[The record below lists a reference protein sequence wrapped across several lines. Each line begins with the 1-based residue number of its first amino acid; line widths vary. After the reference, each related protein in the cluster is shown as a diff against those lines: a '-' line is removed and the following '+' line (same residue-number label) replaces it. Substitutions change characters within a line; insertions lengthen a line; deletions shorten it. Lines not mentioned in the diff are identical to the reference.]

1 MLYYL
6 AVALYVID
14 CLFLCIVVLLQP
26 GKGDG
31 MGAAFGGSSTGTVFG
46 GRGASTVL
54 PKMTPG
60 AAVLF
65 MVLSIILARASA
77 DSSSVDGSLAAPD
90 EAVAAASPTAAG
102 EESAEDKKFEVP
114 AADGTTA
121 TEAAVAAPAAGTTG
135 DAP

>member
-14 CLFLCIVVLLQP
+14 CLFLCVVVLLQP
-26 GKGDG
+26 GKADG
-31 MGAAFGGSSTGTVFG
+31 MGSAFGGSSTGTVFG

-54 PKMTPG
+54 TKMTTG

-77 DSSSVDGSLAAPD
+77 DTSRVDGSIAAPD
-90 EAVAAASPTAAG
+90 DTVAPASPTAGG
-102 EESAEDKKFEVP
+102 EEPAEEVKP
-114 AADGTTA
+114 TA
-121 TEAAVAAPAAGTTG
+121 TAVAATATGATG

>member
-14 CLFLCIVVLLQP
+14 CLFLCVVVLLQP

-54 PKMTPG
+54 TKMTTG

-77 DSSSVDGSLAAPD
+77 DSSRVDGTIAAPD
-90 EAVAAASPTAAG
+90 EAVAAASPTAGG
-102 EESAEDKKFEVP
+102 EEPAEVP
-114 AADGTTA
+114 AANGTTA
-121 TEAAVAAPAAGTTG
+121 TQAAVAAPAAGTTG

>member
-1 MLYYL
+1 
-6 AVALYVID
+6 
-14 CLFLCIVVLLQP
+14 
-26 GKGDG
+26 

-54 PKMTPG
+54 TKMTTG

-77 DSSSVDGSLAAPD
+77 DSSSVDGSIAAPD
-90 EAVAAASPTAAG
+90 EAVAGAAPTVAG
-102 EESAEDKKFEVP
+102 EEPAEEKKVEVP
-114 AADGTTA
+114 AADGTTVK
-121 TEAAVAAPAAGTTG
+121 EAAVAAPAAGTAG